1 MVTLKRHS
9 QYSLLDFREEL
20 IRNIMGFEEYAEPPP
35 FRVHKP
41 VRNFTSDHIPQFSD
55 SKSTVKYAIA
65 KTKKT

>member
-1 MVTLKRHS
+1 MTLKRHS

-20 IRNIMGFEEYAEPPP
+20 IQNIMGFEEYNEPSP

-41 VRNFTSDHIPQFSD
+41 VANFTSDHIPQFSD

>member
-1 MVTLKRHS
+1 
-9 QYSLLDFREEL
+9 
-20 IRNIMGFEEYAEPPP
+20 MGFEEYNEPSP

-41 VRNFTSDHIPQFSD
+41 VANFTSDHIPQFSD